1 MKLYEDQGRKS
12 PTTNANIEE
21 LIDSAAGRRVKM
33 EDRLWAVN
41 ARITKVQEGGID
53 TRDADDYNSDIDE
66 KEE

>member
-41 ARITKVQEGGID
+41 ARITKVQEGGVLILGMPMI
-53 TRDADDYNSDIDE
+53 TTQI
-66 KEE
+66 